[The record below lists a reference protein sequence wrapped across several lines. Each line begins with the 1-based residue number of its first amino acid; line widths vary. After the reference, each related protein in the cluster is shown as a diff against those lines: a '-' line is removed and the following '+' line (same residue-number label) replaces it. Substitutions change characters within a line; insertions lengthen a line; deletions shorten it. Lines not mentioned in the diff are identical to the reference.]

1 MKWIGKFKTTKIG
14 GWCSKFEVT
23 GGRRHCVKITAWCYF
38 LFVLLKGM
46 AKRQWQ
52 LVIAFWPKL
61 STAFSRIE
69 WSKSWL
75 TQEEARKAK
84 NVVCRCVLCAVLI
97 WCYTYVSICY
107 LSLTS
112 NAAATLSFSASRR
125 TKFKSKSE
133 KQQKQKVANLRM
145 NDENTKN

>member
-1 MKWIGKFKTTKIG
+1 MEWIGKFKTTKIG

-23 GGRRHCVKITAWCYF
+23 GGRRHCVKITTWCYF

-84 NVVCRCVLCAVLI
+84 NVVLSVVVCCVRFWFDVIHMCPFVTCLWLQM
-97 WCYTYVSICY
+97 
-107 LSLTS
+107 LL
-112 NAAATLSFSASRR
+112 FSRFLR
-125 TKFKSKSE
+125 HGG
-133 KQQKQKVANLRM
+133 QVQKQKWKT
-145 NDENTKN
+145 TKAKGSEFIKNEWRKH

>member
-1 MKWIGKFKTTKIG
+1 MSRSFRAFSLNKGIEGGGIGNFWIHSDSF
-14 GWCSKFEVT
+14 W
-23 GGRRHCVKITAWCYF
+23 GRRHCVKITAWCYF

-52 LVIAFWPKL
+52 LVIAFWPNL

-84 NVVCRCVLCAVLI
+84 NVVCRCVLCVVLI

-133 KQQKQKVANLRM
+133 KQQKQKVIF
-145 NDENTKN
+145 